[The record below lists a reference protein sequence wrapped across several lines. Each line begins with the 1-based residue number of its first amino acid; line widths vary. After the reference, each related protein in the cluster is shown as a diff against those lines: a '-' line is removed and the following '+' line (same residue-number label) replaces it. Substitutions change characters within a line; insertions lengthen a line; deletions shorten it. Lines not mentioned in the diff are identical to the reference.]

1 MCVCFF
7 FIPHN
12 KLRAAGF
19 VRSTTVCSTTFRLGL
34 FLQLLNL
41 QTAVTAHQTA
51 AQVEVAYL
59 LFSVLR
65 DEGFIHL
72 SIDLSISPRLRVD
85 VGIVYFTATIPL
97 ATT

>member
-1 MCVCFF
+1 M
-7 FIPHN
+7 
-12 KLRAAGF
+12 
-19 VRSTTVCSTTFRLGL
+19 TTSFELQASCGRPQLCSTTFRLGL

-41 QTAVTAHQTA
+41 YHIISAVTAHQTA
-51 AQVEVAYL
+51 TQVEIAYP